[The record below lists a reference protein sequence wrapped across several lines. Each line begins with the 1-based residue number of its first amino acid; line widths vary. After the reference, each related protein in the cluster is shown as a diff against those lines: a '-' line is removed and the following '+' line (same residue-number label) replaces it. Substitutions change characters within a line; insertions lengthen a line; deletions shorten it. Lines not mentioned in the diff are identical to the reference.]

1 MTGYSYKSNEHG
13 LAVDTVTEFHLVSPN
28 GTEIVVTEA
37 EKDLWFALKVCLTMA
52 TKRREM
58 SSVLTFT
65 TGRIQQLREFQTVT
79 LRMSLKLTT
88 TLYRQGNRGQVY
100 PEIVSANRCLGVSLS
115 LLIRRD
121 ILTRIRKGA
130 FLSFE
135 GDLADQAAEAVSK
148 FLSRPRDR
156 KATQLGS
163 FVYSNG
169 SVSL

>member
-13 LAVDTVTEFHLVSPN
+13 LSVDTVTEFHLVSPN

-52 TKRREM
+52 TKIKEK
-58 SSVLTFT
+58 SSVLAFT
-65 TGRIQQLREFQTVT
+65 TGRIQQLREFQIVT

-88 TLYRQGNRGQVY
+88 LYRQGNRDQVY
-100 PEIVSANRCLGVSLS
+100 PQIVSANRCLGVSLS